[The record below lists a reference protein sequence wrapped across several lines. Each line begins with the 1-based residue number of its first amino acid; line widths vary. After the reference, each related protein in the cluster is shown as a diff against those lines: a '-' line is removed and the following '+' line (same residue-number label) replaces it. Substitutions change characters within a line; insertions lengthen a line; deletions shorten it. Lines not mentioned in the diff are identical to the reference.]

1 MRLKSGILLALLVS
15 AATPLAAQDAAPKTL
30 EQIEPD
36 IDAVRQATGR
46 EIALNGAIG
55 GLGVALLPDYMAS
68 TATAAGQLVRLSDQ
82 GWEPPQAYY
91 LRCPDWKAELVV
103 FQRFREWLLAVAD
116 GQKPAA

>member
-1 MRLKSGILLALLVS
+1 MPPVATAWPGWLAAALPRAGIAPAHLLAGPQYDLLS
-15 AATPLAAQDAAPKTL
+15 M
-30 EQIEPD
+30 
-36 IDAVRQATGR
+36 
-46 EIALNGAIG
+46 ALNGAIG